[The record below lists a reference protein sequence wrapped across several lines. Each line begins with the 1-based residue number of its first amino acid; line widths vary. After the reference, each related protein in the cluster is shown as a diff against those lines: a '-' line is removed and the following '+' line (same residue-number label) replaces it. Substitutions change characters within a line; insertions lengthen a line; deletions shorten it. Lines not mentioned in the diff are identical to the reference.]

1 MFGSGNL
8 KITDGKIKSKI
19 YNQKNE
25 LTGYIAELTVET
37 AISMETNW
45 ISDLVNSLD
54 NFIIYTNA
62 IEENP
67 SSSIL

>member
-1 MFGSGNL
+1 MFKVGRFTFTN
-8 KITDGKIKSKI
+8 GKIASKV

-45 ISDLVNSLD
+45 INDLVDTLD

-62 IEENP
+62 PEENP
-67 SSSIL
+67 SSTIL